1 MNSERTELQARA
13 ARHAVLGDPARLRIV
28 DLLSL
33 GDLAPGELQEHLGM
47 PSNLVA
53 HHLAILEREG
63 MIVRRRS
70 EADRR
75 RTYVHLAPDGVGQLG
90 PSNSAA
96 TKRVLFVCSANSAR
110 SQLAA
115 ALWAKRSSIP
125 VTSAG
130 THPAKVIEPGAV
142 ASADRHGIELPRRA
156 PQALGDIAADTD
168 LVITLC
174 DAAHEELG
182 TDSLHWSIPDPVA
195 IGTDAAF
202 DSAFEEIAKR
212 IENLATRITHA

>member
-1 MNSERTELQARA
+1 
-13 ARHAVLGDPARLRIV
+13 
-28 DLLSL
+28 
-33 GDLAPGELQEHLGM
+33 M

-75 RTYVHLAPDGVGQLG
+75 RTYVHLASEGVGQLG
-90 PSNSAA
+90 PSNNAA
-96 TKRVLFVCSANSAR
+96 AKRVLFVCSANSAR

-115 ALWAKRSSIP
+115 ALWAQRSSIP
-125 VTSAG
+125 VDSAG
-130 THPAKVIEPGAV
+130 THPSKVIDPGAV
-142 ASADRHGIELPRRA
+142 ASAARHGLGLPGRA

-182 TDSLHWSIPDPVA
+182 TGALHWSIPDPVA
-195 IGTDAAF
+195 VGTDAAF
-202 DSAFEEIAKR
+202 DSAFEEIAER
-212 IENLATRITHA
+212 IENLATRITPA